1 MYVVPRI
8 TYVVMA
14 HSRERQL
21 LRLVRVLRRESPNSS
36 VVIHWDRQAPP
47 LDAAPFLELGN
58 VFLVEHPVH
67 PEWGGFQVVAA
78 LLASMRTAMAVTR
91 FDWIVFLSGQDYPIT
106 PLEQTEAELAA
117 SGCDSFLDAGT
128 IASGRM
134 AFRWRRSGDTRLG
147 RRYYFGYVALPA
159 IGRRL
164 PRRLRGAMLRCAFLV
179 DESQP
184 FVSLWP
190 MPAGVRWRLGVRRLR
205 TPFGPGR
212 PCRVGSMWLS
222 LSRRGAE
229 RVLDRAGDA
238 TRLVRHYRRTIIADE
253 SFFQTVVCADPKL
266 TTAPDNGRYEIWED
280 SDSPLHPVTLT
291 VDRLEQILS
300 SGKHFARKFDEQ
312 LDSEVLDRIDE
323 HRRAL
328 AVIDRERTESHGAEQ
343 LAS

>member
-1 MYVVPRI
+1 MPRI
-8 TYVVMA
+8 TYVVIA

-21 LRLVRVLRRESPNSS
+21 LRLVRVLRHESPSSS

-47 LDAAPFLELGN
+47 LDLAPFLELGN

-78 LLASMRTAMAVTR
+78 LLRSMRTAMAVTQ
-91 FDWIVFLSGQDYPIT
+91 FDWMVFLSGQDYPIT
-106 PLEQTEAELAA
+106 PLEQIEGELAA
-117 SGCDSFLDAGT
+117 SGCDSFLDAGK

-134 AFRWRRSGDTRLG
+134 AFRWRRLADTRLG
-147 RRYYFGYVALPA
+147 RRYYFGYATLPA

-164 PRRLRGAMLRCAFLV
+164 PRRLRGAILRCAFLL

-190 MPAGVRWRLGVRRLR
+190 MPAGVPWRLGVRRLR

-212 PCRVGSMWLS
+212 PCRVGSMWFS
-222 LSRRGAE
+222 LSRRGVE
-229 RVLDRAGDA
+229 RVLDRAGDR
-238 TRLVRHYRRTIIADE
+238 TLLVRHYRRTIIPDE
-253 SFFQTVVCADPKL
+253 SFFQTVVCADPEL
-266 TTAPDNGRYEIWED
+266 ATAPDNARYEIWED

-312 LDSEVLDRIDE
+312 LDSDVLDRIDD

-328 AVIDRERTESHGAEQ
+328 AVIDGGRIESHGG
-343 LAS
+343 